1 AGAQAITCFARPARS
16 FRQPRIV
23 LGHWLLEDSGD
34 MPIDL
39 ALALPIST
47 LRRKPIAFVPAGSA
61 VPALCLLA
69 LLPRLRLL
77 LAGLLRFA
85 LLAPALRLLLLVLLF
100 ARLLLIDLDLG
111 L

>member
-1 AGAQAITCFARPARS
+1 
-16 FRQPRIV
+16 QPRVV
-23 LGHWLLEDSGD
+23 LGHRLLEDNCEL
-34 MPIDL
+34 PIDL
-39 ALALPIST
+39 TLALTIST

-85 LLAPALRLLLLVLLF
+85 LLAPALRLLLFCCSSRAFFSLTSISALIISCNFSSATPCLL
-100 ARLLLIDLDLG
+100 A
-111 L
+111 